1 MAHRRL
7 CKASSILSI
16 LILLFVS
23 ISVVSCDIQFTRGT
37 AIQEVFED
45 QLVNDDVSLHPTEG
59 SMVTIR
65 LVPDTSVPETVLNYE
80 VVFYRTNSK
89 TPYRTVEV
97 DPSFEFELHDL
108 PRASY
113 RIVGRAITEDGVPV
127 AVGEALIKV
136 FSKGADVDIEL
147 KDVGHIM
154 KHHDGKDATCTDSGN
169 IEFWHCTRC
178 GLDFT
183 DEEGLNHVSDT
194 TIPAKGH
201 LMVHVEAKAP
211 TCAEK
216 GTIDHWHCDRCEKDF
231 ADEEGSSELDDVA
244 VSALGHDWSTD
255 WSHDEHRHWH
265 ICTRCSTTGDV
276 ADHAMDVMDHR
287 DATDYEAGYIAYK
300 CSICGFERKD
310 TIPPINHNWVEVSKK
325 EPTCLEEGYID
336 YRCSDCGKEYREVL
350 AKVPHST
357 THVEAVAATCTEP
370 GNHEYWYCSTC
381 GIYYKNEACSEK
393 FDNKAKTI
401 IEALG
406 HYWPTTW
413 EKDSDKHWH
422 VCTRPGC
429 SAVQEE
435 EHTYVCKVESTDFI
449 ASSATCE
456 FPAIYH
462 YSCICGAKGTETF
475 ESTTDMAKGHE
486 LEHVTANAATC
497 GVAGNKEY
505 WKCTRAN
512 CGKLFSDAEGKNEI
526 SLDDVTIP
534 ATGEHVFSNSAN
546 PKGMFAV
553 YDDYHV
559 SICLVCDKE
568 ITDTKEVH
576 TDGYRFNSSYHWRA
590 CAVCPKEWLE
600 TKAPH
605 EYDIEGAGFHYCVCG
620 EKEPDAPSSSGFEV
634 SEDVSEP
641 EGSIKAEK
649 LGEGVWRFTIED
661 RNPGDSK
668 KSIDTSRIRWFVDD
682 SEVSDAFGSIV
693 FNLKTTRLESYRVL
707 CVFANDSG
715 YGSEEAMVK
724 GY

>member
-1 MAHRRL
+1 MAHRRS
-7 CKASSILSI
+7 CKASAIFSILV
-16 LILLFVS
+16 LLFVS

-45 QLVNDDVSLHPTEG
+45 QLVNDDVSLHPTE
-59 SMVTIR
+59 SSKVTIR
-65 LVPDTSVPETVLNYE
+65 LIPDASVPETSLKYE
-80 VVFYRTNSK
+80 VLIYRTMTNSN
-89 TPYRTVEV
+89 TLYRTAEV
-97 DPSFEFELHDL
+97 GSTYTLDLHDI

-113 RIVGRAITEDGVPV
+113 RLEGRAVRVDGVVV
-127 AVGEALIKV
+127 AIGEASMKV
-136 FSKGADVDIEL
+136 SSNGTEAVMEL
-147 KDVGHIM
+147 KDVGHVMERHEKI
-154 KHHDGKDATCTDSGN
+154 DATCTEPGT
-169 IEFWHCTRC
+169 IEHWHCTRC

-287 DATDYEAGYIAYK
+287 DATDDEAGYIAYK

-435 EHTYVCKVESTDFI
+435 EHTYVCKVESADFI

-462 YSCICGAKGTETF
+462 YSCICGAKGSGTFTVGEPLGHEYPLVEHEET
-475 ESTTDMAKGHE
+475 ESTCTIKGNIHYWECSRCNAK
-486 LEHVTANAATC
+486 
-497 GVAGNKEY
+497 
-505 WKCTRAN
+505 
-512 CGKLFSDAEGKNEI
+512 FSDGEGLHQIPESESVYKN
-526 SLDDVTIP
+526 LKD
-534 ATGEHVFSNSAN
+534 HVFT
-546 PKGMFAV
+546 
-553 YDDYHV
+553 DDKHPSETYRGDENGHRHV
-559 SICLVCDKE
+559 CLTCNQP
-568 ITDTKEVH
+568 IGEVQNH
-576 TDGYRFNSSYHWRA
+576 MEGWSFNKQFHWRA
-590 CAVCPKEWLE
+590 CSVCDYRIGSSWEHSFVPTSDGRRCSEC
-600 TKAPH
+600 P
-605 EYDIEGAGFHYCVCG
+605 YS
-620 EKEPDAPSSSGFEV
+620 EKDEDPRSDSGF
-634 SEDVSEP
+634 DV
-641 EGSIKAEK
+641 
-649 LGEGVWRFTIED
+649 GVETNDPKCRLDVVDNGDHSHTFTCTNLIG
-661 RNPGDSK
+661 GDS
-668 KSIDTSRIRWFVDD
+668 ITEIRWYVDNVRLD
-682 SEVSDAFGSIV
+682 IQTTQNSIEVA
-693 FNLKTTRLESYRVL
+693 TPERRSYRVF
-707 CVFANDSG
+707 CIYSNGKG
-715 YGSEEAMVK
+715 YGSCEAVVT